1 MFIILHIS
9 VANAMQCNCINFSFL
24 RHIKG
29 KLETRNI
36 LLYFP
41 LAVTAFG
48 SARFGRGQGPIWLD
62 DLRCFR
68 NDSSLLS
75 CGHNEVGV
83 HDCDHGEDAGV
94 ICAFG
99 NYIACIPSM
108 CACMNIDHS
117 IIHTVFILT
126 FPVYICM

>member
-1 MFIILHIS
+1 MLFIILCIS
-9 VANAMQCNCINFSFL
+9 CATPCNATVFSFL
-24 RHIKG
+24 RHIKS

-48 SARFGRGQGPIWLD
+48 GARFGRGQGPIWLD
-62 DLRCFR
+62 DLRCSR
-68 NDSSLLS
+68 NDNSLLS
-75 CGHNEVGV
+75 CGHSGVGV
-83 HDCDHGEDAGV
+83 HNCNHGDDAGV